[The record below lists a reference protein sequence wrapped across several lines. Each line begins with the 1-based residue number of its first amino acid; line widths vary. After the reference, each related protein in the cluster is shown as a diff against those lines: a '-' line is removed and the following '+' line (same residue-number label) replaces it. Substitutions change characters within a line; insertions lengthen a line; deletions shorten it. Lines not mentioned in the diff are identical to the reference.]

1 MLRAHGILVLA
12 LALMAGTSIAATP
25 NGGRTQSAPK
35 APPAAAPA
43 AAAPAAA
50 APAPR
55 TITYTMEQLRTG
67 PLSPEIQQRMTP
79 MNTIQ
84 EVEALLKANRIEF
97 AWRMVEVANTALPP
111 DLARQIAAMKPTD
124 VYFIPSP
131 NGALI
136 GAIVSQR

>member
-43 AAAPAAA
+43 AAA
-50 APAPR
+50 APR

>member
-1 MLRAHGILVLA
+1 
-12 LALMAGTSIAATP
+12 
-25 NGGRTQSAPK
+25 
-35 APPAAAPA
+35 
-43 AAAPAAA
+43 
-50 APAPR
+50 
-55 TITYTMEQLRTG
+55 MEQLRTG

-124 VYFIPSP
+124 VYLIPSA

>member
-1 MLRAHGILVLA
+1 MLRARGLLMLA
-12 LALMAGTSIAATP
+12 LALMASTTVAAAP
-25 NGGRTQSAPK
+25 KGGRTQAAPN
-35 APPAAAPA
+35 APPAAPAPAPA
-43 AAAPAAA
+43 AAAPH
-50 APAPR
+50 

-97 AWRMVEVANTALPP
+97 AWRIVEVANTALPP
-111 DLARQIAAMKPTD
+111 DFARQIAAMKPTD
-124 VYFIPSP
+124 VYLIPSA
-131 NGALI
+131 NGTLI

>member
-35 APPAAAPA
+35 APP